1 MPFSLDL
8 LRTNSIPSPY
18 LGRFMFGFRQRNP
31 NMKRPRYG
39 DGTAQIR
46 RWVGVKGV
54 KQCHFTTPVK
64 EAMAA
69 CRAGCW
75 RFSAAPCGEIACR
88 GWNFGEE

>member
-1 MPFSLDL
+1 
-8 LRTNSIPSPY
+8 
-18 LGRFMFGFRQRNP
+18 
-31 NMKRPRYG
+31 
-39 DGTAQIR
+39 AQVR
-46 RWVGVKGV
+46 RWYGADTAMGRRKRGE
-54 KQCHFTTPVK
+54 QCHFTTPGK